1 MIFLVCC
8 VKMCKSVPTMLCE
21 VASRQDI
28 CRTAALNSLCLT
40 CWMVGR
46 GCLLRWFPSFRN
58 KKIRPFFVVQFK
70 LFVYSQILGWSTCAC
85 CVSKIIQDLAMIVMC
100 FYHVPFLF
108 PLNPHGHWWPPHAES
123 HLRQLRVPHPSPD
136 FATEHFKWRPVGSVG
151 PLGLRGKDLRCSC
164 HIKETTTFKTKIYM
178 CIYIY
183 NNHVRHVHR
192 LYKWIDYIRCMSV
205 LICLTSCADGCFH
218 SNKHCRVEHGAW
230 S

>member
-8 VKMCKSVPTMLCE
+8 VKMCKSVPMMLCE

-40 CWMVGR
+40 CLKRRKRMSAS
-46 GCLLRWFPSFRN
+46 LIPIFSKQ

-85 CVSKIIQDLAMIVMC
+85 CVSMCIQDHPRSSDDTVIVMC

-183 NNHVRHVHR
+183 
-192 LYKWIDYIRCMSV
+192 IYI
-205 LICLTSCADGCFH
+205 LL
-218 SNKHCRVEHGAW
+218 
-230 S
+230 